1 MQKATISTYT
11 VVKNSNH
18 TTGNQLMQRI
28 GVLGVVLQKEKN
40 LCLPNVPNSKKLDG
54 IKFREEYIFLLGK
67 QP

>member
-1 MQKATISTYT
+1 
-11 VVKNSNH
+11 
-18 TTGNQLMQRI
+18 MQRI